1 MRESDLKQGDS
12 ARIPLRVIALV
23 SVAIVIYVRIRL
35 LGVPLERDEG
45 EYAYIGQQ
53 ILQGIPPYL
62 LAYTMKLPGVHAA
75 YGLIMAIFGETPEA
89 IHMGLLLLNVA
100 TIVLLFLLVR
110 RLFDE
115 IAAAAAISSYAIL
128 SLSPTVLGVFAHATH
143 FVVLPAVAG
152 SLSLLR
158 ALEKGRNEHFFLS
171 GVLFGL
177 AFVMKQHGIFFVLF
191 GVVWMVSELL
201 HQGVGAKRLAKSGGW
216 YTLGAVLP
224 FAMTVAVLAAAGVF
238 QNFWFWTF
246 EYARAYAS
254 EMPLEN
260 GFRVFTGKL
269 IRVTGATLPIWVI
282 ALIGLTTPLWDDK
295 GRDRK
300 RVMFLFFVFSFLAV
314 CPGFYFREH
323 YFVLMLPVV
332 GLLAGAAV
340 SAAIRRQKH
349 GGIGG
354 TLAKVSV
361 YIFIAAIIFPVV
373 VHGEQHF
380 RMTPSRLSREIYGP
394 NPFPEAVEIAS
405 RISASSGPNDS
416 VAILGSEPEILF
428 YSNRRS
434 ATGHIYMYGL
444 MEPQPYASRMQM
456 ETAREI
462 EAARPKHLVVVN
474 IPTSWLVRRSSD
486 RFIFQWMDQY
496 VKVHYNRVGVADIL
510 SMKETSYIWG
520 AAAMA
525 YQPRSPYFI
534 VLYERKPEP
543 RADWET
549 DASFVRYE
557 MP

>member
-1 MRESDLKQGDS
+1 MRESDLPEEDS

-45 EYAYIGQQ
+45 EYAYIGQL
-53 ILQGIPPYL
+53 ILQGIPPYQ
-62 LAYTMKLPGVHAA
+62 LAYSMKLPGIHAA
-75 YGLIMAIFGETPEA
+75 YALIMAIFGESPRG
-89 IHMGLLLLNVA
+89 IHMGLLLVNLA
-100 TIVLLFLLVR
+100 TIAVMFLLVR

-115 IAAAAAISSYAIL
+115 AAAAAAASAYAML

-152 SLSLLR
+152 MLSLLR
-158 ALEKGRNEHFFLS
+158 AIEKGKNFHFFLS
-171 GVLFGL
+171 GVFFGL
-177 AFVMKQHGIFFVLF
+177 AFVMKQHGIFFVLL
-191 GVVWMVSELL
+191 GAAWLAVESL
-201 HQGVGAKRLAKSGGW
+201 HQGTGATKLATRGGW

-224 FAMTVAVLAAAGVF
+224 LAMIVAVLVAAGVF

-254 EMPLEN
+254 EMPLEY
-260 GFRVFTGKL
+260 GFRLFTGKL
-269 IRVTGATLPIWVI
+269 LRVTGATLPIWI
-282 ALIGLTTPLWDDK
+282 FALIGLTTPLWDGK
-295 GRDRK
+295 GRERQG
-300 RVMFLFFVFSFLAV
+300 VIFLFLVFSFLSI

-340 SAAIRRQKH
+340 SAAIRRQNH
-349 GGIGG
+349 GGIVGK
-354 TLAKVSV
+354 LAKVSV

-373 VHGEQHF
+373 VYGEQYF
-380 RMTPSRLSREIYGP
+380 RMAPSRLSREIYGP

-462 EAARPKHLVVVN
+462 EAARPKHMVVVN
-474 IPTSWLVRRSSD
+474 IPASWLVRRNSD
-486 RFIFQWMDQY
+486 RFIFQWIDQY
-496 VKVHYNRVGVADIL
+496 VKAHYNRVGVADIT
-510 SMKETSYIWG
+510 SMTETSYIWG
-520 AAAMA
+520 KAAVN
-525 YQPRSPYFI
+525 YQPRSPYCIF
-534 VLYERKPEP
+534 LFERNAEP
-543 RADWET
+543 HAHGDLKNPK
-549 DASFVRYE
+549 Y
-557 MP
+557 

>member
-1 MRESDLKQGDS
+1 MREPDVKQEDS
-12 ARIPLRVIALV
+12 ARIPLLVMAFV
-23 SVAIVIYVRIRL
+23 SVVIVIYVRLRL
-35 LGVPLERDEG
+35 FGVPLERDEG
-45 EYAYIGQQ
+45 EYAYIGQL
-53 ILQGIPPYL
+53 ILQGIPPYH
-62 LAYTMKLPGVHAA
+62 LAYSMKLPGVPAVYA
-75 YGLIMAIFGETPEA
+75 LIMAILGETPRG
-89 IHMGLLLLNVA
+89 IHMGLLLVNLA
-100 TIVLLFLLVR
+100 TIALMFLLVR

-115 IAAAAAISSYAIL
+115 AAAAAAASTYAML

-143 FVVLPAVAG
+143 FIVLPAVAG
-152 SLSLLR
+152 ALSLLR
-158 ALEKGRNEHFFLS
+158 AVEKGRNVHFFLS
-171 GVLFGL
+171 GVFFGL
-177 AFVMKQHGIFFVLF
+177 AFVMKQHGIFFILF
-191 GVVWMVSELL
+191 GAAWMVSELL
-201 HQGVGAKRLAKSGGW
+201 YQGAGAKRLAKSGGW

-224 FAMTVAVLAAAGVF
+224 FATIVAVLAAAGVF

-246 EYARAYAS
+246 EYARAYVS

-260 GFRVFTGKL
+260 GFRLFTGKL
-269 IRVTGATLPIWVI
+269 IRVTGATLPIWLI

-300 RVMFLFFVFSFLAV
+300 RVTFLFFVFSFLAV

-323 YFVLMLPVV
+323 YFVLMLPVL

-349 GGIGG
+349 GGVVG

-373 VHGEQHF
+373 VYGEQYF

-405 RISASSGPNDS
+405 KIRAASGQNDC

-444 MEPQPYASRMQM
+444 MEPQPYALQMQTEM
-456 ETAREI
+456 AREI
-462 EAARPKHLVVVN
+462 EASRPKHIVIVN
-474 IPTSWLVRRSSD
+474 VPTSWLVRRSSE
-486 RFIFQWMDQY
+486 RFIFQWMEQY
-496 VKVHYNRVGVADIL
+496 VHAHYNRIGVADIT
-510 SMKETSYIWG
+510 SMTETSYIWG
-520 AAAMA
+520 KDAAG

-534 VLYERKPEP
+534 FLFERNAEP
-543 RADWET
+543 HAHGDLKHPN
-549 DASFVRYE
+549 F
-557 MP
+557 